1 MMHLDGSSFSSIN
14 PGPLSYTQSMDINSI
29 ILSLVLI
36 DKDNE
41 PNWKPSTLLEVTSD
55 KVDSYF
61 LSLGE
66 NELEF

>member
-1 MMHLDGSSFSSIN
+1 
-14 PGPLSYTQSMDINSI
+14 MDINSI
-29 ILSLVLI
+29 ILSIVLI
-36 DKDNE
+36 DKDNQ
-41 PNWKPSTLLEVTSD
+41 PKWKPSTLLEVTSD